1 MVMTTAT
8 LISDKKSQIM
18 NEKYEQWKL
27 VDKIKNQNKRRS
39 ANHENNS
46 HQQKTSK
53 CVNGFYDDLPEIFQ
67 IKMSPVQLKDNDIAT
82 SESPSI

>member
-18 NEKYEQWKL
+18 NEKYEQRKL
-27 VDKIKNQNKRRS
+27 VDKIKNQNERRS

-46 HQQKTSK
+46 HQQKN
-53 CVNGFYDDLPEIFQ
+53 V
-67 IKMSPVQLKDNDIAT
+67 
-82 SESPSI
+82 